1 MEWSN
6 EFSLYAM
13 ECEGL
18 LDTRQSQL
26 YRISKE
32 IANRMNRTGEGAA
45 DAMDALG
52 YNRITDFTIRE
63 LEFIQNE
70 LTHLLA

>member
-1 MEWSN
+1 MEWDN
-6 EFSLYAM
+6 GFGLYAM

-32 IANRMNRTGEGAA
+32 IANRMKETGECAT
-45 DAMDALG
+45 DAMKASG
-52 YNRITDFTIRE
+52 YDIHKFDYEE

-70 LTHLLA
+70 LEHLLA